1 MIKKI
6 LIEDDLETLL
16 GWFGYDYDKALKKR
30 IKSTVLI
37 SLVLS
42 VFIFAMGNYNLII
55 PAIILAI
62 LFYKTQYWQLKRTKK
77 STDELKRRMFPSFI
91 KKLLI
96 LMRTNNIY
104 TSLLK
109 MKDYTDEPIKGY
121 LLELIEEV
129 NNDKGSD
136 PYVKFANKMGFIE
149 AYQVMIMLY
158 SFAEHSK
165 NKKHLISLEKMI
177 SQLYENEID
186 ETIESKKRLLW
197 LYPNYIILTM
207 LAFVFSLAI
216 YMFISIFSEMGL
228 S

>member
-1 MIKKI
+1 MIKKL

-30 IKSTVLI
+30 IKSTILM
-37 SLVLS
+37 SLVIS
-42 VFIFAMGNYNLII
+42 IFVFAMGNYNLII
-55 PAIILAI
+55 PAIILVI
-62 LFYKTQYWQLKRTKK
+62 LFYKNQYWQIKRTKK

>member
-1 MIKKI
+1 MIEKI
-6 LIEDDLETLL
+6 LIEEDLETLL
-16 GWFGYDYDKALKKR
+16 GWFGYDYNTSLKKR
-30 IKSTVLI
+30 FQSTLLLSAVLLI
-37 SLVLS
+37 
-42 VFIFAMGNYNLII
+42 FIIIMSYYSFII
-55 PAIILAI
+55 PAIVFVI
-62 LFYKTQYWQLKRTKK
+62 LFYKNQYWQLKRTKK

-109 MKDYTDEPIKGY
+109 MKDYTDEPINGY
-121 LLELIEEV
+121 LVELIEEV
-129 NNDKGSD
+129 NSDKSSN

-149 AYQVMIMLY
+149 AYQVMIMIY

-165 NKKHLISLEKMI
+165 NKKHLISLEKTI

>member
-1 MIKKI
+1 M
-6 LIEDDLETLL
+6 
-16 GWFGYDYDKALKKR
+16 WNLKL
-30 IKSTVLI
+30 T
-37 SLVLS
+37 
-42 VFIFAMGNYNLII
+42 FI
-55 PAIILAI
+55 
-62 LFYKTQYWQLKRTKK
+62 
-77 STDELKRRMFPSFI
+77 
-91 KKLLI
+91 
-96 LMRTNNIY
+96 
-104 TSLLK
+104 
-109 MKDYTDEPIKGY
+109 
-121 LLELIEEV
+121 

>member
-16 GWFGYDYDKALKKR
+16 GWFGYDYDKSLKKR

-42 VFIFAMGNYNLII
+42 VFIFAIENYNLII
-55 PAIILAI
+55 PAIILVL
-62 LFYKTQYWQLKRTKK
+62 LFYKNQYWQLKRTKK

-109 MKDYTDEPIKGY
+109 MKDYTNEPIKGY